1 MPQYVV
7 FAIDADEDAWERASE
22 ETKQLTYDADERFL
36 KLLQDRG
43 GRVVGGADLS
53 HSRDTRVLTKD
64 ENGGV
69 LVSEGPYAETVE
81 QVSGFYI
88 VEADNLD
95 DVVEGATLMLEG
107 HSRMEVRPRPVRD
120 DS

>member
-7 FAIDADEDAWERASE
+7 FAVDADEDAWEQASD
-22 ETKQLTYDADERFL
+22 ETKDVTYAADQRFL
-36 KLLQDRG
+36 DLIKERG

-53 HSRDTRVLTKD
+53 HSRETRVLTKD
-64 ENGGV
+64 GAGGL

-95 DVVEGATLMLEG
+95 DVVEAAGLMLEG
-107 HSRMEVRPRPVRD
+107 HARMEVRPRPVED
-120 DS
+120 PS

>member
-1 MPQYVV
+1 MQQYVV
-7 FAIDADEDAWERASE
+7 FAIDADEDAWEQASD
-22 ETKQLTYDADERFL
+22 ETRNETYDADQRFL
-36 KLLQDRG
+36 KLLAERG

-64 ENGGV
+64 GSGGA

-88 VEADNLD
+88 VEAQSLD
-95 DVVEGATLMLEG
+95 DVVEGAKLMLEG
-107 HSRMEVRPRPVRD
+107 HARMEIRPRPAQEE
-120 DS
+120 S